1 MTTIVQARIWQF
13 ITRLKHLFIAALII
27 GFLLFI
33 TSDKVGAIY
42 KALTPPTMHKAD
54 LSKEVEWLGWE
65 SQNWTHAQTAEYH
78 HKSQGTMTIPIPL
91 EWFLALEQANSS
103 PLSILW
109 GRKGKFSADQHL
121 ANIGFIPGLD
131 SPDNPHGLPV
141 GFATTDYVDLPG
153 TEGKETGIGFNCAAC
168 HTGQFT
174 YKDKRYIVEGG
185 PATVNL
191 GFLTDA
197 LGAALGQTA
206 LSGKIPFFNGRFDR
220 FAKNVLKDHYSDA
233 NKIALAAALDS
244 TIAALGSVSSGEKVV
259 EGSGRLDALNRI
271 GNQVFANAVNRP
283 ENYAPID
290 APVNFPH
297 IWTTS
302 WFDWVQ
308 YDGSIMQPLIRN
320 AGEAMGVAA
329 NVNTSAD
336 AGQHRFSSS
345 IPMENLRWI
354 ERQLSGE
361 YPVPDQKF
369 GGLWEPQWPEA
380 LGEID
385 VSMAEAGYELYQQH
399 CQGCH
404 LPPIE
409 SEAIWDHWGP
419 IKWWEGN
426 QQVQSPESVMKLK
439 LISLSQVG
447 TDPAQSNILMTRT
460 VNTGN
465 TYTDDKEK
473 DNSMGIDAVVC
484 TPNPILKNP
493 KSDTFIPGLYQPFD
507 TPEPQEDGYLLS
519 ISPEGEPQ
527 AQRIGLV
534 KVPVTDGPRVS
545 FALALGALV
554 QQVNETWFALNYISA
569 IDQQYFTEGR
579 PNCLR
584 ASHAYKARPLNGVW
598 ATAPFLHNGSVPT
611 LMDMLKPAEQRP
623 KFVQLGTTEFDVE
636 QVGIKQ
642 TLELDDN
649 DNPVYING
657 IFILDTKLPGNL
669 NTGHEFSSQWDG
681 SKSYDQQKKG
691 VIGPLLTN
699 TERMQIIE
707 FLKTI

>member
-1 MTTIVQARIWQF
+1 MTTIVQARIWHF
-13 ITRLKHLFIAALII
+13 ITRLKHLIIAALII
-27 GFLLFI
+27 GFIIFI
-33 TSDKVGAIY
+33 TSNKFGAIY
-42 KALTPPTMHKAD
+42 EALTPPTMHQAD
-54 LSKEVEWLGWE
+54 LSKKVEWLGWE
-65 SQNWTHAQTAEYH
+65 SQNWSFDQTVQYH

-91 EWFLALEQANSS
+91 EWFLALEQANPS

-109 GRKGKFSADQHL
+109 GHRDKFRTNQYL

-153 TEGKETGIGFNCAAC
+153 FTSKETGIGFNCAAC

-191 GFLTDA
+191 GFLTNA

-206 LSGKIPFFNGRFDR
+206 LSAKIPIFNSRFER
-220 FAKNVLKDHYSDA
+220 FAKNVLKNHYSDA
-233 NKIALAAALDS
+233 TKVALAAQLDT
-244 TIAALGSVSSGEKVV
+244 TIATLGSFQTAEKVV
-259 EGSGRLDALNRI
+259 EGAGRLDALNRI
-271 GNQVFANAVNRP
+271 GNQVFANSINRP
-283 ENYAPID
+283 ENYVPID

-308 YDGSIMQPLIRN
+308 YDGSIMQPLVRN
-320 AGEAMGVAA
+320 VGEAMGVVAD
-329 NVNTSAD
+329 VDTSAD
-336 AGQHRFSSS
+336 IKQHRFSSS
-345 IPMENLRWI
+345 IPIENLRWI

-361 YPVPDQKF
+361 YPVPDKKF
-369 GGLWEPQWPEA
+369 SGLWQPSWPED
-380 LGEID
+380 LGAID
-385 VSMAEAGYELYQQH
+385 QNMAREGHKLYQQH

-409 SEAIWDHWGP
+409 SDEIWSHWGP

-426 QQVQSPESVMKLK
+426 KQVQSAESVMNLK
-439 LISLSQVG
+439 LIPLSQVG
-447 TDPAQSNILMTRT
+447 TDPAQSNILMTRS
-460 VNTGN
+460 VNTSD
-465 TYTDDKEK
+465 THVYDKQR

-493 KSDTFIPGLYQPFD
+493 KSDTFIPGFYQPFD
-507 TPEPQEDGYLLS
+507 KPSPIKDGYLLS
-519 ISPEGEPQ
+519 TSLDGEEQKQPV
-527 AQRIGLV
+527 GLV
-534 KVPVTDGPRVS
+534 MVQVTDGPRVS

-554 QQVNETWFALNYISA
+554 QQVNETWFAYNYISA
-569 IDQQYFTEGR
+569 IDQQYFTGGR

-623 KFVQLGTTEFDVE
+623 KFVQLGTLEFDVE

-642 TLELDDN
+642 TLKLN
-649 DNPVYING
+649 KKHNPVYIDG
-657 IFILDTKLPGNL
+657 VFVLDTQLPGNL
-669 NTGHEFSSQWDG
+669 NTGHEFSSQWDAD
-681 SKSYDQQKKG
+681 KPYDEQKKG
-691 VIGPLLTN
+691 VIGPLLTDMQ
-699 TERMQIIE
+699 RKQIIE